1 MTHIREIK
9 FRYVPKFSI
18 TKNIRFSNQKKIANN
33 LVKYLKK
40 LKYLKINNW
49 VVKQT
54 SSGKTR
60 KSYLKERINEKFKE
74 NIKNLKWK
82 SFWEL
87 DAGFAEILSYR
98 LWENQ
103 HKTSTWRDKIIIW
116 SC

>member
-1 MTHIREIK
+1 
-9 FRYVPKFSI
+9 
-18 TKNIRFSNQKKIANN
+18 
-33 LVKYLKK
+33 
-40 LKYLKINNW
+40 
-49 VVKQT
+49 VKQT

-116 SC
+116 SCLIINVSINTSKFKECIRGEIGRHKGLKSRGIHKVVSP